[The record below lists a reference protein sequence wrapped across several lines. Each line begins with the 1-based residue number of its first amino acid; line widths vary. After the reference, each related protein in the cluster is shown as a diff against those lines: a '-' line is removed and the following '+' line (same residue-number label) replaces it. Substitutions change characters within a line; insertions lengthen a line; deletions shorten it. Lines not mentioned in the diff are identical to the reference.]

1 VEVIDP
7 LGTVSPTVAPATAG
21 GTAHQ
26 AQAHA
31 LTRKAT
37 VHTFLTSTAM
47 RGWKTIST
55 GTPTALT
62 GVKLVMGGLE
72 LPSQPP
78 NLDAATLVISLNQ
91 SVPVRQL
98 QQFAPQTQGLSW
110 AAGALAK
117 HVEFAAT
124 WPTTVG
130 LLHPTATLSAL

>member
-1 VEVIDP
+1 MEVIDP

-55 GTPTALT
+55 GILLNIFKGNLLRIQT
-62 GVKLVMGGLE
+62 GV
-72 LPSQPP
+72 
-78 NLDAATLVISLNQ
+78 
-91 SVPVRQL
+91 
-98 QQFAPQTQGLSW
+98 QG
-110 AAGALAK
+110 
-117 HVEFAAT
+117 
-124 WPTTVG
+124 
-130 LLHPTATLSAL
+130 